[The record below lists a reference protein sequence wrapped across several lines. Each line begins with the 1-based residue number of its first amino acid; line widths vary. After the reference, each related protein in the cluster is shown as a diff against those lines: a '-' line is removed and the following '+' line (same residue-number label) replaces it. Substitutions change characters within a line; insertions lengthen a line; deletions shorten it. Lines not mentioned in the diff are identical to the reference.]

1 MRHFTA
7 LKVKRLIARIPVL
20 EAEIAE
26 LEKEYAALPKI
37 RWVARGIN
45 KERRRELRG
54 GIRSM
59 RREIYHA
66 ENS

>member
-20 EAEIAE
+20 EAEIAG

-37 RWVARGIN
+37 RWWERERN
-45 KERRRELRG
+45 RERRRELKG
-54 GIRSM
+54 FIRSM
-59 RREIYHA
+59 EREIYHA